1 MGANEQPL
9 LLKRHLITVDEY
21 YLMAEAGVLGP
32 EARVELIEGE
42 IIDKAPQKS
51 RHAFVVNSMMRS
63 LVRVVG
69 ASGLVTCQTP
79 LRLSKRTEP
88 EPDLMVLCPRDD
100 QYGDAHPSAQ
110 DVLLL
115 VEVAD
120 SSARYDRQIKL
131 PLYAR
136 YGVSAVWIMDL
147 DAGLVRMHSRP
158 DGDAYLDT
166 TATKTPGLMALP
178 GLPGLQIDLTGL
190 FSPAANP

>member
-42 IIDKAPQKS
+42 IIDMAPQKS
-51 RHAFVVNSMMRS
+51 RHAFVVNTMMRS

-69 ASGLVTCQTP
+69 ESGLVTCQTP
-79 LRLSKRTEP
+79 LRLSTRSEP
-88 EPDLMVLCPRDD
+88 EPDLMLLRPRAD
-100 QYGDAHPSAQ
+100 QYGESHPSAA

-136 YGVSAVWIMDL
+136 YGVPVVWIVDL
-147 DAGLVRMHSRP
+147 DAGLLRMHSRP
-158 DGDAYLDT
+158 DGGAYLDT
-166 TATKTPGLMALP
+166 TATKTPGVTALP
-178 GLPGLQIDLTGL
+178 GLPGLQIDLTGIL
-190 FSPAANP
+190 PTQNP

>member
-42 IIDKAPQKS
+42 IIDMAPQNS
-51 RHAFVVNSMMRS
+51 RHARTVNV
-63 LVRVVG
+63 LNQALFQAVG
-69 ASGLVTCQTP
+69 FLAFVTCQTP
-79 LRLSKRTEP
+79 LRLSKRSEP
-88 EPDLMVLCPRDD
+88 EPDLMLLRPRAD
-100 QYGDAHPSAQ
+100 QYGDSHPSAA

-136 YGVSAVWIMDL
+136 HGVPAVWIIDL
-147 DAGLVRMHSRP
+147 DAGLLRMHSRP

-166 TATKTPGLMALP
+166 TATKTPGVTALP
-178 GLPGLQIDLTGL
+178 ALPGLQIDLTSIL
-190 FSPAANP
+190 PTPTP

>member
-21 YLMAEAGVLGP
+21 YLMAEAGVLKP

-42 IIDKAPQKS
+42 IIDMAPQKS
-51 RHAFVVNSMMRS
+51 RHARAVNILMQG
-63 LVRVVG
+63 LVQAVG
-69 ASGLVTCQTP
+69 AQGFVTCQTP
-79 LRLSKRTEP
+79 LRLSIRSEP
-88 EPDLMVLCPRDD
+88 EPDLMLLRPRAD
-100 QYGDAHPSAQ
+100 QYGQSHPSAA

-136 YGVSAVWIMDL
+136 HGVPAVWIVDL
-147 DAGLVRMHSRP
+147 DAGLLRIHSRP
-158 DGDAYLDT
+158 DGDAYLDA
-166 TATKTPGLMALP
+166 TATKTPGATTLP
-178 GLPGLQIDLTGL
+178 GLPGLQIDLTGIL
-190 FSPAANP
+190 PTPNP